1 MMNEKTLIQQGIQ
14 AWQERNFKKANG
26 FFSQAVQIN
35 HKSEQGWLWLAKV
48 TESVA
53 LRQSFLELVLRLNPQ
68 NAEARQMLA
77 QMQQKVTQPK
87 HFGDSHFIPQ
97 QKVTQP
103 KHFDDGRFIPP
114 EIRKAVFNRDQGMCV
129 KCRSKE
135 HLEYDHIIPYSKG
148 GANTVKNLQLLCQ
161 ACNRKKSNRIE

>member
-77 QMQQKVTQPK
+77 QMQQSAILPD
-87 HFGDSHFIPQ
+87 HRDAS
-97 QKVTQP
+97 
-103 KHFDDGRFIPP
+103 RFIPP
-114 EIRKAVFNRDQGMCV
+114 PIRITVWERDQGMCV